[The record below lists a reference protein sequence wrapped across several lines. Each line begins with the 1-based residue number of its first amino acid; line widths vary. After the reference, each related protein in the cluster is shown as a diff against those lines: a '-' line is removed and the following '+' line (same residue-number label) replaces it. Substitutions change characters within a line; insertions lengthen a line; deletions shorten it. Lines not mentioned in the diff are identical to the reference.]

1 MIPATRSRLPWPLV
15 FQVLGVIGA
24 VWFFVETWQLWL
36 LVFTGLI
43 LAAAMLPAAQL
54 AARYSIPRG
63 ITVLAVYVLAAGVL
77 VLMGRLL
84 WPALTE
90 QWAQFME
97 QLPRM
102 LDNVKDWIG
111 NVQGWFGQW
120 GIAPFGP
127 SMPTPKAQDLQG
139 VVGTVVANTFR
150 VTTGAIGAV
159 VGLLVILVIA
169 AYIVIDA
176 EHVGGSL
183 ATLLPPRQRRIAT
196 GLVGPVMDRIGGYVR
211 GQIVVSLCVGF
222 VLAVGLTVLGV
233 KYALLIG
240 ALAAVLNVVPF
251 VGSLVAAILGILS
264 ALNESA
270 GLAIGTTLLFW
281 GVNVLEGKVLV
292 PQLVGRATGLHPLAV
307 MVVLLAGAKLAGLI
321 GALVSVP
328 LLAAV
333 WEVVKTLNRDES
345 DIIVTA
351 PATVSEPGRTADSPP
366 AG

>member
-1 MIPATRSRLPWPLV
+1 V
-15 FQVLGVIGA
+15 FQVVGVIAA
-24 VWFFVETWQLWL
+24 VWFLVQTWQLWL
-36 LVFTGLI
+36 LVFTGLV
-43 LAAAMLPAAQL
+43 LAAAMLPAARV
-54 AARYSIPRG
+54 AARYRIPRG
-63 ITVLAVYVLAAGVL
+63 VTVLSVYVLAAGVL

-90 QWAQFME
+90 QWLQFME

-102 LDNVKDWIG
+102 LDNLKGWIG

-120 GIAPFGP
+120 GIPAFET
-127 SMPTPKAQDLQG
+127 SVSTPKPQDLQG

-150 VTTGAIGAV
+150 VTAGAIGAV
-159 VGLLVILVIA
+159 VGLLVVLIIA

-176 EHVGGSL
+176 EQVGANL
-183 ATLLPPRQRRIAT
+183 ATLLPPRERRIAAA
-196 GLVGPVMDRIGGYVR
+196 LVGPVMERIGGYVR
-211 GQIVVSLCVGF
+211 GQIVVSLCVGA
-222 VLAVGLTVLGV
+222 VLAIGLSTLGV

-251 VGSLVAAILGILS
+251 VGSLVAAILGVVS
-264 ALNESA
+264 ALNESV

-281 GVNVLEGKVLV
+281 GVNLLEGKLLV
-292 PQLVGRATGLHPLAV
+292 PHLVGRATGLHPLAV

-333 WEVVKTLNRDES
+333 WEIVKTLNQGEVEADVSWR
-345 DIIVTA
+345 
-351 PATVSEPGRTADSPP
+351 PAATSEPGGTDRSP